1 MDQQEPHF
9 LEIGQGVRRRRIA
22 YRFDAGASEESPAI
36 VWLSGFLSDMA
47 STKVGYLSDWAAANG
62 CAMLRFDY
70 SGHGLT
76 GGDIEQA
83 SVGDWLEEAQ
93 TMLTL
98 VGQRPIVLVGSSLG
112 GWISLLL
119 ARALAQ
125 CGDARLKGLV
135 LIAPAW
141 DMTEKLMWEKM
152 SADARNAVL
161 SEGVFYAPSDY
172 DDPYPITKILIEEG
186 RKHLLADGEIAVNAP
201 VRILQGMRDEDV
213 PWEHT
218 RALVDLVTTDD
229 VDLTLVK
236 TAGHRLSEPADLG
249 RLSRT
254 IAALLDPISPPG

>member
-9 LEIGQGVRRRRIA
+9 LEIGQGVRRRIA
-22 YRFDAGASEESPAI
+22 YRFDAGTSEESPAI

-47 STKVGYLSDWAAANG
+47 STKVAYLSNWAAANG
-62 CAMLRFDY
+62 YAMLRFDY
-70 SGHGLT
+70 SGHGLS

-83 SVGDWLEEAQ
+83 SVGDWLEEAR

-119 ARALAQ
+119 ARALARS
-125 CGDARLKGLV
+125 GDTPLKGLV

-152 SADARNAVL
+152 SEDARNAVL
-161 SEGVFYAPSDY
+161 SRGVFYAPSDY

-186 RKHLLADGEIAVNAP
+186 RNHLLADGEIAVNAP

-213 PWEHT
+213 PWEHA
-218 RALVDLVTTDD
+218 RALVDLLATDD

-236 TAGHRLSEPADLG
+236 AAGHRLSEPADLE

-254 IAALLDPISPPG
+254 IAALIGPLAPPG